1 MVVLHFS
8 KPEEKRAVSDG
19 VAAYDREDYS
29 TALRVLKPLAKKGHA
44 EAQFSLGEMYYD
56 GDGVTE
62 DITEAVKWY
71 RKAADQGLEAAQY
84 NLEVMSR
91 DGQAVPQDYT
101 EAAKWYR
108 EAAEQGDSCAQYHLG
123 LMYHNGQGV
132 TQDYVLAHMWL
143 NLAAAQ
149 GDSDAKKLR
158 DDTAKLMTRSQIA
171 EAQRLACRAETQEP
185 ICASRNRVAPAR

>member
-1 MVVLHFS
+1 MKAHKLLLLIALLVGFVALANAGFD
-8 KPEEKRAVSDG
+8 DG
-19 VAAYDREDYS
+19 KAAYDRGDY
-29 TALRVLKPLAKKGHA
+29 AKAYKEFKAVAEQGHA

-171 EAQRLACRAETQEP
+171 EAQRLARTWEP
-185 ICASRNRVAPAR
+185 KDQD